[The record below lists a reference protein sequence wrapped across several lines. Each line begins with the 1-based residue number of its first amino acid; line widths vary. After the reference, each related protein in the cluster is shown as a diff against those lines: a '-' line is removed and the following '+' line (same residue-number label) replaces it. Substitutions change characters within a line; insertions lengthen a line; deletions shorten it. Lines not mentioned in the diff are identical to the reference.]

1 MVGVYI
7 APMEVELVRW
17 PADENRRLELG
28 EKHLPR
34 LLLVEGGHA
43 PPMCTDPLED
53 WIRLPAD
60 TADVDARLADLGSIA
75 DRMGVLNPPR
85 IDSDGVLRFRDKW
98 VALPPIEMRMV
109 QAMLARAGNV
119 VSRDAL
125 TRHGWQGAAAGR
137 NVLDVHIARL
147 RRRIEPLGL
156 SIRTVRQRG
165 YAMEMP

>member
-1 MVGVYI
+1 MD
-7 APMEVELVRW
+7 VELVRW
-17 PADENRRLELG
+17 PKHDDRRRELDA
-28 EKHLPR
+28 EELPR
-34 LLLVEGGHA
+34 LLLVDADHE
-43 PPMCTDPLED
+43 PPISTSPLED

-60 TADVDARLADLGSIA
+60 DADLQARIDGLIA
-75 DRMGVLNPPR
+75 IASGVGETRTPR
-85 IDSDGVLRFRDKW
+85 IDGDGVLRFRDKW

-109 QAMLARAGNV
+109 QAMLARVGNV

-125 TRHGWQGAAAGR
+125 ARHGWQGGSPGR

>member
-1 MVGVYI
+1 
-7 APMEVELVRW
+7 MEVELVRW
-17 PADENRRLELG
+17 PKDESRRLELD
-28 EKHLPR
+28 EQNLPR
-34 LLLVEGGHA
+34 LLLVDAAHE
-43 PPMCTDPLED
+43 PPITSDPLED

-60 TADVDARLADLGSIA
+60 DVDLDARIGGLAAIASRLGLTRTPLL
-75 DRMGVLNPPR
+75 DG
-85 IDSDGVLRFRDKW
+85 DGVLRFRDKW

-119 VSRDAL
+119 VSRDVL
-125 TRHGWQGAAAGR
+125 TRQGWQGGSPGR

-156 SIRTVRQRG
+156 SIRTVRLRG